1 MSVLTLREFI
11 NSSQF
16 RNSIWSNYN
25 RKEAL
30 LDRLLVQNE
39 LTIKVIEKID
49 TEL

>member
-1 MSVLTLREFI
+1 MSVLREFI

-16 RNSIWSNYN
+16 RNCVWSNYN
-25 RKEAL
+25 IKKTV

-39 LTIKVIEKID
+39 LATKVIEKID